1 VKKKAGRGSKHIKK
15 SFRFRLALVVVGL
28 ISFAITVCVVMNCF
42 FLNSFY
48 SKNRRDDLEKTFYT
62 VKTIFEE
69 NNRGIISENDILT
82 VASLCDKYGIS
93 LIIADPSVEKI
104 YVHGDSTDILSSRL
118 EEILINS
125 SHNFIDGRIIKQNS
139 DFTMVKVHDENA
151 DLDYLEIVATFNSN
165 VIMLMRGALD
175 VSSYATIANIFF
187 SVVGV
192 CVIIICAIIVSAVAY
207 KLSYRLYRIVNIS
220 EKMTRMDFNVRYE
233 GETGDEIDAL
243 GYNMNKLADELQKN
257 ISELKHA
264 NLELKKDIQ
273 KKNEI
278 EETRTQ
284 FLSNVSHE
292 LKTPLAIIQGY
303 AEGLKESVN
312 DDSESRDFYCD
323 VIIDEANKMNT
334 MVRKLLTLNQ
344 IESGGGNIEL
354 ERFNV
359 VEVIKQ
365 RLNAV
370 AIMLEQQDARVVLSC
385 DEEVFVWADEF
396 KIEEVI
402 TNYLSN
408 AINHL
413 GGEKVIKITVEKNE
427 NDIVRVTVFNSGNH
441 IPEDDLEKIWDKFYK
456 VDKARTRE
464 YGGSGIGLSIVKA
477 IMNSH
482 KQSCGVINVNGGVAF
497 WFEMDGRTTV

>member
-1 VKKKAGRGSKHIKK
+1 
-15 SFRFRLALVVVGL
+15 
-28 ISFAITVCVVMNCF
+28 
-42 FLNSFY
+42 
-48 SKNRRDDLEKTFYT
+48 
-62 VKTIFEE
+62 
-69 NNRGIISENDILT
+69 
-82 VASLCDKYGIS
+82 
-93 LIIADPSVEKI
+93 
-104 YVHGDSTDILSSRL
+104 
-118 EEILINS
+118 
-125 SHNFIDGRIIKQNS
+125 
-139 DFTMVKVHDENA
+139 
-151 DLDYLEIVATFNSN
+151 
-165 VIMLMRGALD
+165 
-175 VSSYATIANIFF
+175 
-187 SVVGV
+187 
-192 CVIIICAIIVSAVAY
+192 VSAVAY